1 MTINQTLGQKLKR
14 MMRII
19 AKRLSQ
25 STNQTLSLKQWPEG
39 IMALVQRQRVR
50 GEKERE
56 SISNRVMVT
65 ILSDP
70 NSATPLRTF
79 TGRAKYGGLGSS
91 VHLGGD
97 VECSST
103 N

>member
-1 MTINQTLGQKLKR
+1 MTINQTLGQKLKQ

-25 STNQTLSLKQWPEG
+25 STNQTLSLEQWPED
-39 IMALVQRQRVR
+39 IMALAQRQRAR

-56 SISNRVMVT
+56 SISNPVMVT

-70 NSATPLRTF
+70 NNAIPLRIF
-79 TGRAKYGGLGSS
+79 IGRAKYGGLGSS
-91 VHLGGD
+91 VYLGGD